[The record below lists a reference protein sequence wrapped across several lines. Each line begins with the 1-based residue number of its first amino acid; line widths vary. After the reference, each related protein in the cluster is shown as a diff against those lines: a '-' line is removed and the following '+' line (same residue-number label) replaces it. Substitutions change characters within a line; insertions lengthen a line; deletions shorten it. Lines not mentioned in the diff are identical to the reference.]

1 MAGTTDLLDQTQPYG
16 YFPVDSLPEEVE
28 VKGAT
33 HGLAKAPINGTGSYD
48 ADVHPSYTHEL
59 PGSGHIAW
67 ALAISGGVYA
77 NYLSDAPPAKI
88 GDDETQFPI
97 NPDGYV
103 FTGYEHSRQG
113 PGVVPGFSRG
123 PQQPYT
129 AAPPSIPVI
138 QAAMSGQSSR
148 GSTSSDADLTS
159 LVLAGDITQW

>member
-28 VKGAT
+28 VKGST
-33 HGLAKAPINGTGSYD
+33 HGLAKAQVNGTGSYD

-59 PGSGHIAW
+59 PGSDHIAW
-67 ALAISGGVYA
+67 AHAIMGGVYA
-77 NYLSDAPPAKI
+77 NYLGDAPPAKI
-88 GDDETQFPI
+88 GDDELQFPI
-97 NPDGYV
+97 NPDGSV
-103 FTGYEHSRQG
+103 FTGEEHRRGG

-138 QAAMSGQSSR
+138 QAAMSSQASR
-148 GSTSSDADLTS
+148 GITSSADDLTS